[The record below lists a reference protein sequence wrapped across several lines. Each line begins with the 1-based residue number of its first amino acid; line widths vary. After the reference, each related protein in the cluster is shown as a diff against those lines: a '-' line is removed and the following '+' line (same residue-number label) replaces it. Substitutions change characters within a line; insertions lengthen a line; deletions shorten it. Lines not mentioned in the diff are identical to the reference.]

1 MSSAVLLAPGDVIR
15 ASLAE
20 LKERQITYHLK
31 EWDAEKGETSE
42 KTEDTDGLG
51 SGGETEK
58 EKDTGSKEG
67 DKQDTKGD
75 KHSIKSTG
83 CQRGEKEKGG
93 ATEPA
98 SSAKNGNGKAGNYV
112 VLTEDISKLIQQK
125 YGTNVDVFKEGTT
138 KTVLYLEKHV
148 QKELN
153 MDREQTAEQ
162 QERVRDAREW
172 IKRQKGK
179 KKDNMRIKKQQKG
192 KEKEKKKEKGR
203 KGKKEEKEDGDEEEG
218 EDEEKGSSEKKEE
231 TDEQVGEEGVI
242 TILSVKKLLNLIGAN
257 ENKREV
263 VSARAVGV
271 RLVSNAIEDVKQA
284 TAYFTSSTG
293 DPNWKEVARKA
304 AENPN
309 IMAYVSKS
317 DDPKKE
323 MLHLIDHL

>member
-1 MSSAVLLAPGDVIR
+1 MSSAVLLAPGDVIK
-15 ASLAE
+15 ASTTE

-31 EWDAEKGETSE
+31 EWDEEKGEATE
-42 KTEDTDGLG
+42 KAENTDGLG
-51 SGGETEK
+51 SGGKEEK
-58 EKDTGSKEG
+58 EKDADSKEG
-67 DKQDTKGD
+67 DKQGATGD
-75 KHSIKSTG
+75 KQGVNNTG
-83 CQRGEKEKGG
+83 CQRGEEKKSGTVESTAG
-93 ATEPA
+93 I
-98 SSAKNGNGKAGNYV
+98 KDGNGKAGNYV

-192 KEKEKKKEKGR
+192 KEKGR
-203 KGKKEEKEDGDEEEG
+203 KEEKNKKSKKEGKENKDEEVENN
-218 EDEEKGSSEKKEE
+218 EEEETSEKKEGNE
-231 TDEQVGEEGVI
+231 EQVGDEGII
-242 TILSVKKLLNLIGAN
+242 TILSVKKLLSLIGAN
-257 ENKREV
+257 ENKREI
-263 VSARAVGV
+263 VSARSVGV